1 MRMKKAIMVLIALCL
16 SFMTV
21 SAQQKVDE
29 AKVKQQ
35 INAVASGMKT
45 MQCDFVQTKYLKM
58 LNDKMVSKGKMYY
71 QQTNKL
77 RWEYTSPYTYTFV
90 LNGSSVLLS
99 KGNRNDVINVNQS
112 KFFKEI
118 ARIMMNSV
126 VGKSLVDSKDFK
138 VSLTGSST
146 EYVATLIPQ
155 QKQMKQM
162 FLKIVLHFNRQKST
176 VSMVELIE
184 KKGDKT
190 VIELKNVKVN
200 TTVNAKVFDI
210 H

>member
-1 MRMKKAIMVLIALCL
+1 MKKAIMVLIALCL